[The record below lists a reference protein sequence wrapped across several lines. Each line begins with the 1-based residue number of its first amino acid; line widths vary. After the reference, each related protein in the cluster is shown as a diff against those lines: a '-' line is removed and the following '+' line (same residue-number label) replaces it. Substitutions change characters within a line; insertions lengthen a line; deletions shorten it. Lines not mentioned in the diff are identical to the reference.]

1 MSLNIEKLNFER
13 CEDEPI
19 HIPESI
25 QSYGYLFALDADS
38 GNITIVS
45 ENVCDLL
52 VEQTGIIGHSF
63 FSLMNDDEEALE
75 FFLKTYRRAKERSTR
90 LPARLTFKKQV
101 LRQDAEASYFAV
113 VYDSGGMLIV
123 ELEPAAKFREIYTA
137 EHYIK
142 IYAMSIAPKFN
153 TLESLDVMAQEIV
166 DTIRY
171 ITNMERVLLYR
182 FNDDDSGKV
191 IAEAR
196 VDDIE
201 SYLDTYYPASD
212 IPPQARELYKKNW
225 VRLTP
230 NVDLQASRLIPEIK
244 DSGRPPLDLTHSL
257 LRTLSPIHQQ
267 YIRNQGLQASFS
279 MSLVTHDRL
288 WGLISCHS
296 RKATYISQDVRLQCE
311 NLSQLFSWHLYAK
324 EEQLAF
330 RQKERT
336 DQSIQRMLDRVS
348 PTFPIVEVFAA
359 HQDEVLKLMDADG
372 FIFYSDQESI
382 AIGTTPDL
390 PVILEI
396 YAKADSRQGRPFI
409 TSQITRYLED
419 HEALHGILGVMLI
432 PLVERKNYFTA
443 WFRKEQRYI
452 QKWAGLPQEK
462 SINASK
468 RERLTPRTSFQVHIK
483 EINGA
488 SKEFDQNDVDMAG
501 RFNRMFLAHA
511 LEVQEKM
518 RKNMSDLERQDR
530 HKNEFLA
537 TLAHELRN
545 PLAPIS
551 AGVSLL
557 EHSESE
563 EIRHKVTATIKRQVS
578 YMTKLIDDLM
588 DVSRITRGKVKLEQR
603 ILSIQEVIRN
613 SIEMVDSLIKA
624 KQHHLSV
631 NMPDAPLL
639 LRGDNARLSQ
649 IFSNVLNN
657 AIKYT
662 EAGGRISLNVTATQE
677 QIIAVIQDNGLG
689 IPKDKLQD
697 IFLMFTQVEAH
708 STHTKGGLG
717 IGLTLVDKL
726 IRLHEGKI
734 TARSAGLNCGS
745 EFEIVLP
752 RVKGE
757 ADGGS
762 DSAELQGKSSGG
774 LRVMLVDDNPDVTG
788 MLELLLQYSGYETRT
803 AGNGREAIEMF
814 PGFRPHVALLDIGM
828 PDMDGYELCLRLRAL
843 PEARDTA
850 FFSQSGWG
858 NKEYRDRALA
868 VGFVEHFVKP
878 LDIKVLE
885 YAFRTYGKSRESGN
899 F

>member
-1 MSLNIEKLNFER
+1 MSLDVEKLNFER

-25 QSYGYLFALDADS
+25 QSYGYLFALDAAT
-38 GNITIVS
+38 GNIAIAS
-45 ENVCDLL
+45 ENISDLL
-52 VEQTGIIGHSF
+52 VDKTAVLGRSF
-63 FSLMNDDEEALE
+63 FSLLKDDDEALE
-75 FFLKTYRRAKERSTR
+75 FFLNTYRRAKDRNTR
-90 LPARLTFKKQV
+90 LPARLTFREDV
-101 LRQDAEASYFAV
+101 LADDAEAAFFAV

-182 FNDDDSGKV
+182 FNDDGSGKV
-191 IAEAR
+191 IAEAK

-201 SYLDTYYPASD
+201 TYLDLYYPASD

-230 NVDLQASRLIPEIK
+230 NVDLKASRLVPEMK
-244 DSGRPPLDLTHSL
+244 EVGRPPLDLTHSL

-267 YIRNQGLQASFS
+267 YIRNQGLRSSFS

-296 RKATYISQDVRLQCE
+296 RETAYIPQDVRLQCE

-336 DQSIQRMLDRVS
+336 DQSIQRMLDKVS
-348 PTFPIVEVFAA
+348 PTFPIVDVFAA
-359 HQDEVLKLMDADG
+359 HQDDVLKLMDADG

-396 YAKADSRQGRPFI
+396 YSLADGLQGRPFI
-409 TSQITRYLED
+409 TDQITRYLPD
-419 HEALHGILGVMLI
+419 HDSLHGIFGVMLI
-432 PLVERKNYFTA
+432 PLVEKKNYFTA
-443 WFRKEQRYI
+443 WFRKENRYI

-462 SINASK
+462 SIDASRK
-468 RERLTPRTSFQVHIK
+468 ERLTPRTSFQIHIK
-483 EINGA
+483 EISGSA
-488 SKEFDQNDVDMAG
+488 KEFDQNDVDMAG

-511 LEVQEKM
+511 LEVQERM
-518 RKNMSDLERQDR
+518 RKDMSDLERQDR

-563 EIRHKVTATIKRQVS
+563 EIRHKVVATIKRQVR

-603 ILSIQEVIRN
+603 VLSIQEVISN
-613 SIEMVDSLIKA
+613 SIEMVDSLVKA
-624 KQHHLSV
+624 KHHQLSV
-631 NMPDAPLL
+631 HMPQEPLL
-639 LRGDNARLSQ
+639 LRGDSARLSQ

-657 AIKYT
+657 AVKYT
-662 EAGGRISLNVTATQE
+662 EAGGKISINVSATDTRIISL
-677 QIIAVIQDNGLG
+677 IRDNGLG

-697 IFLMFTQVEAH
+697 VFSMFTQVEAH

-726 IRLHEGKI
+726 VRLHQGSI
-734 TARSAGLNCGS
+734 TARSAGLDCGS

-752 RVKGE
+752 RVKQQV
-757 ADGGS
+757 DRQS
-762 DSAELQGKSSGG
+762 DSPEASQASGG
-774 LRVMLVDDNPDVTG
+774 GIKVLLVDDNPDVTG
-788 MLELLLQYSGYETRT
+788 MLELLLQFSGYETRT
-803 AGNGREAIEMF
+803 ASNGREAIEVF
-814 PGFRPHVALLDIGM
+814 SAFSPRVALLDIGM

-843 PEARDTA
+843 PEARDTV

-868 VGFVEHFVKP
+868 VGFTEHFVKP

-885 YAFRTYGKSRESGN
+885 EAFRRYCGFDERSGP
-899 F
+899 